1 MKTTALR
8 LKFQKKKKKKK
19 KKQFSSSHW
28 SLFESV
34 KTKKE
39 YKQKLEEHKSG
50 QIPFFKANGLPH
62 ASRNINVT
70 YKTSVRTEVF
80 ASIC

>member
-8 LKFQKKKKKKK
+8 LKFQKKKKKNNLVAVTEAFLKVS
-19 KKQFSSSHW
+19 KQR
-28 SLFESV
+28 
-34 KTKKE
+34 KNIN
-39 YKQKLEEHKSG
+39 KLEEHKSG